1 MDMQIKLQKN
11 YAHPEK
17 KTQKKLYSPDGKK
30 TQKTMHHRRKQ
41 TMPEHEIKL
50 SRPVVNKTPKKLL
63 RVFSALSIYI
73 YMSVAILA
81 QATLTQAVNRDQWPV
96 AT

>member
-17 KTQKKLYSPDGKK
+17 KTHKKLYSPDGKSSK
-30 TQKTMHHRRKQ
+30 KTMHHRRKK

-50 SRPVVNKTPKKLL
+50 SKPVVNKTPKKLL
-63 RVFSALSIYI
+63 RVFSALSMYTCIYVHI
-73 YMSVAILA
+73 CVCIC
-81 QATLTQAVNRDQWPV
+81 TDR
-96 AT
+96 

>member
-17 KTQKKLYSPDGKK
+17 KTHKKLYSPDGENSK
-30 TQKTMHHRRKQ
+30 KTMHRRRKK

-50 SRPVVNKTPKKLL
+50 SKPVVNKTPKKLL
-63 RVFSALSIYI
+63 RVFSALSIYVYTYI
-73 YMSVAILA
+73 YIYIYICLLPTVYHDSTYI
-81 QATLTQAVNRDQWPV
+81 
-96 AT
+96 